1 VCVFLSRILTAFA
14 GHRYFIWQYEQALR
28 NECGYK
34 GYQPYWNWALTAQ
47 SGLDNSSLFDGSDS
61 SLSSNGQFIPGRGDV
76 LLGGNGLPEIPIP
89 AGTGGGCIKS
99 GPFKDMKVN
108 LGPVALGLTN
118 GSTVSNG
125 DGLGYNPRC
134 LQRDLTDYSNKR
146 WANATS
152 IVDLIL
158 RHKDIESFQMEM
170 QGVPGSGAIG
180 VHGGGKCQKSMCF
193 AHTKFR
199 QVTILLAAT
208 PVVIF
213 SRLPVIRC
221 SICIMAVSTALGGSG
236 SNWTRRLVRA
246 RKVSQERTHS
256 STTLLRHPLRST
268 LLSVWGM
275 LLVLKLRW
283 EI

>member
-1 VCVFLSRILTAFA
+1 M
-14 GHRYFIWQYEQALR
+14 
-28 NECGYK
+28 
-34 GYQPYWNWALTAQ
+34 
-47 SGLDNSSLFDGSDS
+47 
-61 SLSSNGQFIPGRGDV
+61 SSNGEFIPGRGDV

-89 AGTGGGCIKS
+89 AGTGGGCIRS

-118 GSTVSNG
+118 GSTVGNG

-134 LQRDLTDYSNKR
+134 LQRDLTDYSNRR

-158 RHKDIESFQMEM
+158 RHNDIESFQMEM

-180 VHGGGKCQKSMCF
+180 VHGGGKCEESLCF
-193 AHTKFR
+193 AHTESS
-199 QVTILLAAT
+199 QVTTLLAAT

-213 SRLPVIRC
+213 LRLLAIRC

-236 SNWTRRLVRA
+236 SNWTRKPVRA
-246 RKVSQERTHS
+246 RKVSRERTHS
-256 STTLLRHPLRST
+256 STTLLPRPLRST
-268 LLSVWGM
+268 LLSVWVM
-275 LLVLKLRW
+275 LPVLKLRW
-283 EI
+283 EM

>member
-1 VCVFLSRILTAFA
+1 MAPTLLCLATASLSPAGVTCCLVETDYLKFLS
-14 GHRYFIWQYEQALR
+14 QPALVVAASR
-28 NECGYK
+28 
-34 GYQPYWNWALTAQ
+34 
-47 SGLDNSSLFDGSDS
+47 
-61 SLSSNGQFIPGRGDV
+61 
-76 LLGGNGLPEIPIP
+76 
-89 AGTGGGCIKS
+89 
-99 GPFKDMKVN
+99 PFKDMKVN

-180 VHGGGKCQKSMCF
+180 VHGGGKCEKSMCF